1 MTLKCT
7 RCNQCVSSQV
17 QEIDELLLS
26 APAAILRHLHILR
39 THESHEDDDD
49 DDDVPQY
56 LSLPIMFSS
65 VDTFCASKKAFMSSL
80 DKNDDVLHGPYFCAK
95 FRNAEFKFCEAV
107 KVDVSNT
114 NDT

>member
-39 THESHEDDDD
+39 THESSEDDDNN
-49 DDDVPQY
+49 DDVPQY
-56 LSLPIMFSS
+56 LSLPIMFAQLILF
-65 VDTFCASKKAFMSSL
+65 VLLRRLLRPHWTL

-95 FRNAEFKFCEAV
+95 FATQS
-107 KVDVSNT
+107 SNVRL
-114 NDT
+114 